1 MWSRLS
7 KRNPCPRDHEIYNF
21 GRSFLGY
28 YYIILS
34 LSELCLEVEK
44 KIFKVALGV
53 CFALKSW
60 KEYLL
65 LSHI

>member
-44 KIFKVALGV
+44 KIFFFKVALGV
-53 CFALKSW
+53 CFALKVLW
-60 KEYLL
+60 KEY
-65 LSHI
+65 